1 MTKPET
7 QFKKNRIDKLKN
19 MYADDQ
25 SSRRRQ
31 DNKPNYQSTDYA
43 NAAAVRKAL

>member
-7 QFKKNRIDKLKN
+7 QFRKNRIDKLKS
-19 MYADDQ
+19 MYAADQ

-31 DNKPNYQSTDYA
+31 HNKPHYQSTHHA

>member
-7 QFKKNRIDKLKN
+7 QFRKNRIDKLKN

-31 DNKPNYQSTDYA
+31 DNKSNYQSTDYA